1 MEKETALLP
10 SSRKRDSLGK
20 GKVCLRDL
28 AFSAI
33 EETNSYP
40 VSSSGAEA
48 PCIYSVFILSPT

>member
-1 MEKETALLP
+1 MEKETAMSP

-28 AFSAI
+28 AFSVI

-40 VSSSGAEA
+40 VSSS
-48 PCIYSVFILSPT
+48 CIYSVFILSPT